1 MEMDLLILL
10 GGGRLIMH
18 GGEDVLEH
26 RRKERERRKKKY
38 HHFTQKE
45 PGERGRERE
54 TDKNMEGREAA
65 LHQKKGKG
73 GTVCLCLSCSLC

>member
-10 GGGRLIMH
+10 GSGRLIMH

-26 RRKERERRKKKY
+26 RRKEWERRKKKG

-45 PGERGRERE
+45 PGEGER
-54 TDKNMEGREAA
+54 DRDR
-65 LHQKKGKG
+65 
-73 GTVCLCLSCSLC
+73 